1 MIHVQ
6 QTPEDKLK
14 DREKFHN
21 KGKLDLHYH
30 QLIHLIPKN
39 IGDFSNPNSQN
50 YTARPTQS
58 QASVAQRL
66 IGFLHML
73 SVVETTL
80 VNIVMDRKVS
90 LTMVRRI
97 TS

>member
-73 SVVETTL
+73 SVVETTMEC
-80 VNIVMDRKVS
+80 VAVS
-90 LTMVRRI
+90 QPESI
-97 TS
+97 P